1 MQCTGV
7 RLPTLLPSGSAGH
20 AKLTGKPFSNS
31 SSGQALSSS
40 NLGHKQNRCHSRVL
54 RRGFGKDTVEG
65 WIDLSKL
72 VSGSGGIKTAY
83 EDLSYKIGHD
93 VYIDVGGWHLF
104 LREVKAAKGLNLAQA
119 LAQQFGQDIASQ
131 KYSKNSF
138 EEVLKKVPVK
148 LGGGKAQLPLL
159 DLLPSACVQ
168 DLERILADFEKDS

>member
-1 MQCTGV
+1 M
-7 RLPTLLPSGSAGH
+7 
-20 AKLTGKPFSNS
+20 
-31 SSGQALSSS
+31 
-40 NLGHKQNRCHSRVL
+40 
-54 RRGFGKDTVEG
+54 
-65 WIDLSKL
+65 
-72 VSGSGGIKTAY
+72 
-83 EDLSYKIGHD
+83 
-93 VYIDVGGWHLF
+93 YIDVGGWHLF

-168 DLERILADFEKDS
+168 DLERILADFERDS